1 MDIPPQHVTLLGI
14 FNDQHQLINTVDFV
28 FDTLNQR
35 TESVGDI
42 IDKGVRNP
50 VGCYRDV
57 IFELLDSASDVLRMG
72 CTSEVELFISTCS
85 EEGVRE
91 LTESVPSLNTIMYM
105 FRGSR

>member
-1 MDIPPQHVTLLGI
+1 MDVPPQHIALLGI
-14 FNDQHQLINTVDFV
+14 FNDQHQLIDTVDFV

-35 TESVGDI
+35 TEGIGDI
-42 IDKGVRNP
+42 IDQGVRNP

-57 IFELLDSASDVLRMG
+57 IFELLNSASDILRVG
-72 CTSEVELFISTCS
+72 CTSEMELPISILFRVG
-85 EEGVRE
+85 EMG